1 MPGPIDYSLI
11 NVKPDP
17 DTKEWWDGT
26 KENRLLVR
34 LCNDCGH
41 KFFPPFPACP
51 GCTSMDLGWHQAEGK
66 GVIYS
71 YNVVVQPI
79 LAPFVNAVPYITA
92 VIDLPDCGNPDGSL
106 TRIVGVLVD
115 DEDAVAI
122 GNPVEVV
129 FERSEDAEYVMP
141 RWRVTGVGENAWK
154 FTGEGGGPVNG

>member
-51 GCTSMDLGWHQAEGK
+51 GLHFHGPG
-66 GVIYS
+66 
-71 YNVVVQPI
+71 
-79 LAPFVNAVPYITA
+79 LA
-92 VIDLPDCGNPDGSL
+92 S
-106 TRIVGVLVD
+106 
-115 DEDAVAI
+115 
-122 GNPVEVV
+122 
-129 FERSEDAEYVMP
+129 S
-141 RWRVTGVGENAWK
+141 
-154 FTGEGGGPVNG
+154 GG

>member
-17 DTKEWWDGT
+17 DTKEWWDAT
-26 KENRLLVR
+26 KEERLLVR
-34 LCNDCGH
+34 QCSDCSK

-51 GCTSMDLGWHQAEGK
+51 GCTSMRLGWYETEGK

-79 LAPFVNAVPYITA
+79 LAPFVPAVPYITA
-92 VIDLPDCGNPDGSL
+92 VIDLPDCTNDDGSI
-106 TRIVGVLVD
+106 TRIVGVLTD
-115 DEDAVAI
+115 DEEAVAI

-141 RWRVTGVGENAWK
+141 RWQVTGVGENAWK
-154 FTGEGGGPVNG
+154 FTGEGSGPVDG